1 MNIRTFSIKRFLL
14 LSFIFNLPPILAVTK
29 IGLLFLPLL
38 FWVNIPVLWT
48 GIAKTMG
55 STHFK
60 IEEFGALPQTVSA
73 YAIIIIFWLLISALI
88 TLITSKAKSE

>member
-1 MNIRTFSIKRFLL
+1 MNLRNFSIKLFLL
-14 LSFIFNLPPILAVTK
+14 ISFILNLPPILAVTK

-48 GIAKTMG
+48 GIAKAMG

-73 YAIIIIFWLLISALI
+73 YAIIIMFWLLIASLI

>member
-1 MNIRTFSIKRFLL
+1 MNLLTFSIKRFLL
-14 LSFIFNLPPILAVTK
+14 LSIILNLPPILATTK

-48 GIAKTMG
+48 GIAKAMG
-55 STHFK
+55 SIHFK
-60 IEEFGALPQTVSA
+60 IKEFGALPQTVSA
-73 YAIIIIFWLLISALI
+73 YAIIIIFWLLVAALI

>member
-1 MNIRTFSIKRFLL
+1 MNLRNFSIKLFLL
-14 LSFIFNLPPILAVTK
+14 ISFILNLPPILAVTK
-29 IGLLFLPLL
+29 IGLLFLLLL

-48 GIAKTMG
+48 GIAKAMG

-73 YAIIIIFWLLISALI
+73 YAIIIMFWLLIAALI